1 LLTELTVTIFNI
13 IFKTVFFIHFRFVL
27 SHPLVAS
34 AVIGATSVDQLR
46 AQLGAA
52 EAGPLGEELMMKIDE
67 VHKMLPN
74 PAP

>member
-1 LLTELTVTIFNI
+1 
-13 IFKTVFFIHFRFVL
+13 
-27 SHPLVAS
+27 
-34 AVIGATSVDQLR
+34 VDQLR